1 MARLGGPST
10 VGSTSRGARCC
21 GRSRRI
27 LGDVGGQP
35 GWERFGSCWARLD
48 RAAEHSHASGE
59 AWAAFLADHPYR
71 VFVEINDDGSGV
83 VGIRRERP
91 FPQRLPLVIGEFL
104 YELRAALDNCLY
116 EVAVI
121 HSGQNPPPG
130 ASQLQFLIYSTPTDW
145 ERNVYRLKHLSEE
158 HRQMLERIQPYQAE
172 RQDLNC
178 LGMLNDLARIDRHRT
193 VHLVCAC
200 VVEGG
205 LAVKAPAGSVIT
217 ESCRVERPVIDE
229 EGHIATF
236 VVDPWS
242 PGQQVQLYPDL
253 VLEVEV
259 AEMAADR
266 PWGSLANRL
275 KALHKAVT
283 ECTTGLAAYALGYT
297 EPNVGK

>member
-1 MARLGGPST
+1 
-10 VGSTSRGARCC
+10 VGEP
-21 GRSRRI
+21 
-27 LGDVGGQP
+27 P
-35 GWERFGSCWARLD
+35 GWERFDSCWARLD
-48 RAAEHSHASGE
+48 RAAEHLHAFGE
-59 AWAAFLADHPYR
+59 AWAAFLADHPYQ
-71 VFVEINDDGSGV
+71 VFVEVNENGSGI
-83 VGIRRERP
+83 VGVQRERP
-91 FPQRLPLVIGEFL
+91 FPQRLPLLIGEFL
-104 YELRAALDNCLY
+104 YELRATLDNCLY

-121 HSGQNPPPG
+121 YSGQNPPPG
-130 ASQLQFLIYSTPTDW
+130 ASQLQFPIYSTPAEW
-145 ERNVYRLKHLSEE
+145 GRNLYRLKHLSDD
-158 HRQMLERIQPYQAE
+158 HRQMLERIQPYQAQ

-193 VHLVCAC
+193 VHLVGAC

-217 ESCRVERPVIDE
+217 ESRRVERPVID

-253 VLEVEV
+253 VLDVGI

-275 KALHKAVT
+275 KALHKVAT
-283 ECTTGLAAYALGYT
+283 EYTTGLAAYALGYT
-297 EPNVGK
+297 EPEADN